1 MHTFWLFFGY
11 PDGAIWGNVWAMP
24 VCGLI
29 AGVVTFV
36 FRDHIGRAL
45 KLWHRKH
52 FSHHSQ
58 LDEIQGRLDAH
69 ADMLD
74 LSTPGGLAAVLA
86 EVKAARQSSE
96 AALAAVQ
103 GLTKVIAPTPMR
115 KTAAKP
121 AAKTPRDKP

>member
-1 MHTFWLFFGY
+1 MHTFLLFFGY
-11 PDGAIWGNVWAMP
+11 PNGAIWGNVWAMP

-36 FRDHIGRAL
+36 FRDHIGRAV
-45 KLWHRKH
+45 KGWWHKH
-52 FSHHSQ
+52 LGHRND
-58 LDEIQGRLDAH
+58 LAEIQGQLDAH
-69 ADMLD
+69 ADLLD
-74 LSTPGGLAAVLA
+74 LSTPGGLTAVLA

-121 AAKTPRDKP
+121 VPKTPRDKP